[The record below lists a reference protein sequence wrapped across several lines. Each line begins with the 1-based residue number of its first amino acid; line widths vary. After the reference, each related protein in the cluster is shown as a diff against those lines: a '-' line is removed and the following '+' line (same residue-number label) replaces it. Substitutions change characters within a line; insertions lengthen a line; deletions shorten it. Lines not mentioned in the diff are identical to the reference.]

1 MKINAGTPLD
11 FSSPSS
17 VMSEKK
23 SADLN
28 ILVVDDDEDIRLI
41 LKEVLSLPGYNVW
54 TASGGLEAIN
64 MIKEAEFNIV
74 LTDIGMPEV
83 DGVEVTR
90 KFKEANSDTTII
102 AITGH
107 SSIQYALAVLEEGAY
122 DYITKPFNIN
132 EVKLTVRRAAERHR
146 LLNEVKEKEF
156 YKQLAILDGLTE
168 VYNRHYFNQILPRE
182 LERAKRYKNHL
193 SFLMLDID
201 YFKKFN
207 DTQGHLAGDWALK
220 KTSQLIVGSVRIT
233 DMVFRYGGEEF
244 AVALPETDKPGTITV
259 ARRIR
264 ESMSKTRFL
273 DSRIMP
279 TQHLTISIG
288 VCTFPVDAQNFREV
302 IENADKHLYSAKRLG
317 RDRICFSSDG
327 ERSGDQLMPE
337 KLGIRF

>member
-1 MKINAGTPLD
+1 MQESITIKID
-11 FSSPSS
+11 
-17 VMSEKK
+17 EDK
-23 SADLN
+23 SQELN

-41 LKEVLSLPGYNVW
+41 LKEVLSLPGYNVY

-64 MIKEAEFNIV
+64 MINEVAFSIV
-74 LTDIGMPEV
+74 LTDISMPGV

-107 SSIQYALAVLEEGAY
+107 SSIESALAVLEEGAY
-122 DYITKPFNIN
+122 DYITKPFNID
-132 EVKLTVRRAAERHR
+132 EVKVTVRRAAERHK

-182 LERAKRYKNHL
+182 FERAKRYNALL

-220 KTSQLIVGSVRIT
+220 KASQVIVGNVRIP

-244 AVALPETDKPGTITV
+244 AVALPETDKPAAIAV

-264 ESMSKTRFL
+264 ESMSVTRFL
-273 DSRIMP
+273 DSRIMS

-288 VCTFPVDAQNFREV
+288 VSTFPFDAQNFREV
-302 IENADKHLYSAKRLG
+302 IESADKCLYSAKHSG
-317 RDRICFSSDG
+317 RDKVCFSNEG
-327 ERSGDQLMPE
+327 EENGS
-337 KLGIRF
+337 

>member
-1 MKINAGTPLD
+1 MQEAIKIKIHED
-11 FSSPSS
+11 
-17 VMSEKK
+17 K
-23 SADLN
+23 SQELN

-64 MIKEAEFNIV
+64 MIKEIEFNIV
-74 LTDIGMPEV
+74 LTDIRMPGV

-107 SSIQYALAVLEEGAY
+107 SSIQSALAVLEEGAY
-122 DYITKPFNIN
+122 DYITKPFNID
-132 EVKLTVRRAAERHR
+132 EVKITVRRAAERHR

-156 YKQLAILDGLTE
+156 YKKLAILDGLTE
-168 VYNRHYFNQILPRE
+168 VYNRHYFKQILPRE
-182 LERAKRYKNHL
+182 LERAKRYKNSL
-193 SFLMLDID
+193 SFLMADID
-201 YFKKFN
+201 HFKKFN

-220 KTSQLIVGSVRIT
+220 KTSQVIVGSVRIP

-244 AVALPETDKPGTITV
+244 AVVLPETDKQGAIVV
-259 ARRIR
+259 AKRIR
-264 ESMSKTRFL
+264 ANMSITRFL

-288 VCTFPVDAQNFREV
+288 VCAFPVDARDFQEI
-302 IENADKHLYSAKRLG
+302 IENADKYLYSAKCSG
-317 RDRICFSSDG
+317 RDRVCFSNEG
-327 ERSGDQLMPE
+327 KENGGMQV
-337 KLGIRF
+337 

>member
-1 MKINAGTPLD
+1 MKSNADTQLDSSSHSNIGT
-11 FSSPSS
+11 
-17 VMSEKK
+17 ENN

-28 ILVVDDDEDIRLI
+28 ILIVDDEEEIRLI
-41 LKEVLSLPGYNVW
+41 LKEVLSLPGYNVR
-54 TASGGLEAIN
+54 TASGGSEAIN
-64 MIKEAEFNIV
+64 MIDDVDFDIV
-74 LTDIGMPEV
+74 ITDIMMPEV

-102 AITGH
+102 VITGH
-107 SSIQYALAVLEEGAY
+107 SSIKSALAVLEEGAY
-122 DYITKPFNIN
+122 DYITKPFNID
-132 EVKLTVRRAAERHR
+132 EVKATVKRAAERHK

-182 LERAKRYKNHL
+182 LERAKRYGSPL
-193 SFLMLDID
+193 SFLMADID

-220 KTSQLIVGSVRIT
+220 KASQIIVGSVRNS

-244 AVALPETDKPGTITV
+244 AVALPETDKPGAITV
-259 ARRIR
+259 ARRIK
-264 ESMSKTRFL
+264 ESISVTRFL

-288 VCTFPVDAQNFREV
+288 VSTFPVDAHNLREV
-302 IENADKHLYSAKRLG
+302 VENADKSLYSAKRLG
-317 RDRICFSSDG
+317 RDRIYFSSEG
-327 ERSGDQLMPE
+327 KELETS
-337 KLGIRF
+337 